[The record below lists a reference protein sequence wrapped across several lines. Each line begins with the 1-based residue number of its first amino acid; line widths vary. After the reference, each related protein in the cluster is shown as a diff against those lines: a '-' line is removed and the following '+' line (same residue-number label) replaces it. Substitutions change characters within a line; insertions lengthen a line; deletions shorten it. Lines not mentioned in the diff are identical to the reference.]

1 LQEIHQQ
8 AEMKI
13 NELDPDQR
21 SEYDS
26 LINENRQLIQSINA
40 QRNELEEVNYALAQ
54 AESKLRLDHTKQK
67 YIQLKDQSVAL
78 SKRKEDLEIQTNENN
93 LSFPEARDR
102 LLAKVK
108 EDNASIQSTD
118 KRIREIRQL
127 IANYDR
133 RLKELQSDI
142 ENGKDD
148 ESKKQQ
154 YQALYEKEKELNQ
167 FIENFEEDRK
177 QALEEMRRVEGT
189 IADLLEQTSKV
200 VVQSQELLTLTPDQ
214 FGQLQ
219 SELATQDDQLGK
231 AQSTLTKLNQEYEQ
245 RLNELKNFNQA
256 EQKIETEVRQHRENI
271 EKMED
276 EINNKF
282 ERIQDV
288 VYEKERRKNKLVE
301 DKAQLQKM
309 KGSLKHE
316 LNSVSYDYDLK
327 KQKMNLHEQF
337 GPLSEL
343 EKKLSMNQATIFNL
357 KQFIQSR
364 TVDMSAENLKNECI
378 GLAGQINSL
387 LINRK

>member
-1 LQEIHQQ
+1 
-8 AEMKI
+8 MKI